1 MMAWNGSDCRAGSIR
16 ASALLNRI
24 LIRLIG
30 PIGPMGPILLVLA
43 LDNRGEVGSA
53 WQPHEVALKRDPN
66 DDRLKFIVGSANSL
80 SRRIRRRRR
89 QGRFRPMSHQQ
100 GQDKFQPPIT

>member
-53 WQPHEVALKRDPN
+53 WQPHEVALKRDPD

-89 QGRFRPMSHQQ
+89 GRFRPMSHQQ
-100 GQDKFQPPIT
+100 GQDKFQAPIT